1 MPKEEIEVLKK
12 IECDDCGH
20 FFDESDIEYIESA
33 DKHLCEDCRSEY
45 FYCDKCGEF
54 LHEDNMRFID
64 NGAYCDDCFDEK
76 FGTCDCCNEYVNRDS
91 LIETI
96 DGSYICESCY
106 NNEYNTCSVC
116 DGVMSCEDAIWYG
129 DECYCENCYNE
140 MLENL
145 GIHKYRFSP
154 CNFTFHNDETESS
167 LRTNN
172 PYVGIELE
180 IQGWQRDDFCKKMK
194 NEYGNEDIF
203 YMKEDGSLN
212 DEEGV
217 EIVSNPMTYKFIKD
231 TNYFKDLFEKMKEY
245 EMNDTNNCGLHFHI
259 DRMFCNSDEYL
270 AVIDYIVNHFS
281 EYFAKI
287 GGRDFNEYSDYCK
300 RTPDKER
307 WGKCNYS
314 RYYAVNF
321 ENSNTIELRFCKS
334 TDNYLTFMNRVRMV
348 FGIIYFAMRFKLKN
362 LLTMS
367 EASFIKKFDKV
378 CKDNLGCVVIP
389 IEDED

>member
-217 EIVSNPMTYKFIKD
+217 EIVSQPMTYNFIKKSSHFSRL
-231 TNYFKDLFEKMKEY
+231 FKLLDEY
-245 EMNDTNNCGLHFHI
+245 SMNDTCGCGLHFHLDREYCDKDNNNIGSII
-259 DRMFCNSDEYL
+259 DC
-270 AVIDYIVNHFS
+270 IVNTFS
-281 EYFAKI
+281 NFFENV
-287 GGRDFNEYSDYCK
+287 GGRKFNSFCQKSE
-300 RTPDKER
+300 DKLFGD
-307 WGKCNYS
+307 WGKRNYS

-321 ENSNTIELRFCKS
+321 ENSNTIELRFCAS
-334 TDNYLTFMNRVRMV
+334 TYDYKTFMDRVKMIFTIV
-348 FGIIYFAMRFKLKN
+348 CFAQKYSLKDVSN
-362 LLTMS
+362 M
-367 EASFIKKFDKV
+367 K
-378 CKDNLGCVVIP
+378 
-389 IEDED
+389 EDEFIRKFKRMYNRNFKSDSK